1 MKFLKAIGSFLQ
13 GDFVGNAMKFVN
25 ERWPPDMS
33 EAQRKQMQM
42 VLEDMLHRQK
52 MELAEAARQ
61 DEGAFNERTIAME
74 GTAKDLAAI
83 PYVGALIIFM
93 RGAFRPLFSYATMY
107 FDWLYFSGGFTF
119 TERQETLLLSIN
131 LLVLVF
137 FFGERAMKN
146 VMPLITNAFIAKAN
160 GGKHTTT

>member
-1 MKFLKAIGSFLQ
+1 MKFLKAIGSFLS
-13 GDFVGNAMKFVN
+13 GDFVGNAMEFVN
-25 ERWPPDMS
+25 KRWPPDMS
-33 EAQRKQMQM
+33 EQQKAQMEM
-42 VLEDMLHRQK
+42 VLEDMLHRKK

-61 DEGAFNERTIAME
+61 DESAFNERTIAME
-74 GTAKDLAAI
+74 GTAKDLSAI

-93 RGAFRPLFSYATMY
+93 RGAFRPLFSYATLY

-119 TERQETLLLSIN
+119 TDRQETLLLAIN

-146 VMPLITNAFIAKAN
+146 VMPLITNAFVAKSN
-160 GGKHTTT
+160 GSK

>member
-33 EAQRKQMQM
+33 EQQKAQMQM

-52 MELAEAARQ
+52 MECAEAARQ
-61 DEGAFNERTIAME
+61 DEAAFNQRTIELE
-74 GTAKDLAAI
+74 GTAKDLKTV

-107 FDWLYFSGGFTF
+107 FDWVYFSGGMAF

-146 VMPLITNAFIAKAN
+146 VMPLITNAFIAKTD
-160 GGKHTTT
+160 GSKPTS

>member
-1 MKFLKAIGSFLQ
+1 VAGHQVKFLKAIGSFLS
-13 GDFVGNAMKFVN
+13 GDSIKNVTSFIN

-33 EAQRKQMQM
+33 EAQRKQMQL
-42 VLEDMLHRQK
+42 VIDDALHRQQ

-61 DEGAFNERTIAME
+61 DEGAFNERTIALE

-93 RGAFRPLFSYATMY
+93 RGAFRPLFSYCTMY
-107 FDWLYFSGGFTF
+107 FDWLYFSGGLTF
-119 TERQETLLLSIN
+119 TERQETLLLAIN

-146 VMPLITNAFIAKAN
+146 VMPLIINAFVAKDQ
-160 GGKHTTT
+160 K